1 VSSVIITWEGRP
13 AQLSFMRDITERKAA
28 EDALKQSEQLRA
40 DIINFLPDPTF
51 AIDKQGRITAWNHAM
66 EELTGIPSQEMLGKS
81 NYEYGLAFYG
91 ERKPI
96 LIDKVI
102 QPSAAVAERY
112 PSFNRE
118 KDFLMAEAEMTH
130 RGKTVSFW
138 CKAGLMRDNSGNVI
152 GAIESL
158 RDITALKDMN
168 AALGILLKKR
178 ENDIKESEEKF
189 MLNIRELVLPYL
201 LKLKSARLDMP
212 HKVNIEIIEKHLAEI
227 MSPFISKLTSR
238 YSQFSPR
245 ETQVVS
251 LIRSGMTTKE
261 IARALNISTNSVD
274 IHRQNIRKKMGFNK
288 KKVNIR
294 TFLIS
299 LEND

>member
-1 VSSVIITWEGRP
+1 
-13 AQLSFMRDITERKAA
+13 
-28 EDALKQSEQLRA
+28 
-40 DIINFLPDPTF
+40 
-51 AIDKQGRITAWNHAM
+51 
-66 EELTGIPSQEMLGKS
+66 
-81 NYEYGLAFYG
+81 
-91 ERKPI
+91 
-96 LIDKVI
+96 
-102 QPSAAVAERY
+102 
-112 PSFNRE
+112 
-118 KDFLMAEAEMTH
+118 
-130 RGKTVSFW
+130 
-138 CKAGLMRDNSGNVI
+138 
-152 GAIESL
+152 
-158 RDITALKDMN
+158 
-168 AALGILLKKR
+168 
-178 ENDIKESEEKF
+178 
-189 MLNIRELVLPYL
+189 
-201 LKLKSARLDMP
+201 
-212 HKVNIEIIEKHLAEI
+212 